1 MRLGPAA
8 LVFALAGLV
17 AGCRGDPVQCDKGC
31 RNYFTLNFWK
41 QADAEIAK
49 APPEQRD
56 ALRKQKLG
64 ELDKGLESGVDM
76 CVSQCISVGNTND
89 TECMVTAKTAD
100 QVRACV
106 GAETK

>member
-8 LVFALAGLV
+8 FVLALAGLLS
-17 AGCRGDPVQCDKGC
+17 GCRGDPVQCDKGC

-49 APPEQRD
+49 ASPAERD
-56 ALRKQKLG
+56 ALRQKKLAD
-64 ELDKGLESGVDM
+64 LNKGLENGVDM
-76 CVSQCISVGNTND
+76 CVSQCVSVGNTAD
-89 TECMVTAKTAD
+89 TECMVGAKTAD

-106 GAETK
+106 GADEK